1 MRAEEWLAD
10 RTAALLNRAIERMPA
25 ARQEWGR
32 AIAAELAAVPA
43 GRERLRW
50 SVSGLWYAVR
60 HGRSGAAAV
69 SREVRV
75 VTWLRRAFALA
86 GAVLVAPWLLVSV
99 LQLTETDAP
108 DIAWEYSLLM
118 AVCQLIVVIAFLAN
132 WWAARASR
140 VAVLVSILVYAIAT
154 GVAAQDFGQP
164 LLAAL
169 VFGVP
174 PLLAAIPILLL
185 ARALPEPAPTE

>member
-10 RTAALLNRAIERMPA
+10 RTAALLDRAIDRMPA
-25 ARQEWGR
+25 GRQDWGR

-50 SVSGLWYAVR
+50 SASGLWYVLR
-60 HGRSGAAAV
+60 HGRAPVSGEA
-69 SREVRV
+69 RV
-75 VTWLRRAFALA
+75 ASWARRAFAL
-86 GAVLVAPWLLVSV
+86 GGTVLVAPWLLVSV
-99 LQLTETDAP
+99 LQLMETDAP
-108 DIAWEYSLLM
+108 DLRWEYSLLM
-118 AVCQLIVVIAFLAN
+118 AVCQLIVIVAFLAN
-132 WWAARASR
+132 WWAARACR
-140 VAVLVSILVYAIAT
+140 VAMLVSIALYALAT
-154 GVAAQDFGQP
+154 GVAATDNGNP

-185 ARALPEPAPTE
+185 ARVVPEPAVTK